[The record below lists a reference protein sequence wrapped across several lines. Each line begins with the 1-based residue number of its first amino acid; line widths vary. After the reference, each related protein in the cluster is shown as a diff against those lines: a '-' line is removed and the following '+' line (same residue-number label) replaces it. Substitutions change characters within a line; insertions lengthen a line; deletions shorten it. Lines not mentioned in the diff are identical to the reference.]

1 MKTLTHHCRAAG
13 SDTSATGMRSTL
25 FCLISNPKAYSRLMA
40 EIDAA
45 VADGRIPASL
55 DQVISDAA
63 ARELPYLQ
71 ACIKEGL
78 RWLPPIAG
86 MLPKKTPPQSD
97 TINGHFVPGGVTVS

>member
-1 MKTLTHHCRAAG
+1 
-13 SDTSATGMRSTL
+13 MRSTL
-25 FCLISNPKAYSRLMA
+25 FCLISNPKAYGKLMA

-45 VADGRIPASL
+45 VANGLIPASL
-55 DQVISDAA
+55 DKVIPDSV

-86 MLPKKTPPQSD
+86 MLPKKTPPQGD
-97 TINGHFVPGGVTVS
+97 TINGYFVPGGVTVS